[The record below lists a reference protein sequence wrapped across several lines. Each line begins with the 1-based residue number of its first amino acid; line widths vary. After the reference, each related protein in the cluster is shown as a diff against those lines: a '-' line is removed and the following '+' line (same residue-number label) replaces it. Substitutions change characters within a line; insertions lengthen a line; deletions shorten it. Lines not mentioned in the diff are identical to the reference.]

1 VLHGAVPHFRKAEP
15 AWLRLPNLTPAQ
27 LAAIAAAQLTA
38 SGYALATPLGEAEL
52 QQATLTY
59 LVLTYLVLTWYLL
72 GTYCLLGTYLLR
84 TDLVLAWDALRT
96 HLGLT

>member
-1 VLHGAVPHFRKAEP
+1 MLHGAVPNFRKAEP

-38 SGYALATPLGEAEL
+38 SGYALAPPLGEAEL

-59 LVLTYLVLTWYLL
+59 LLTYLVLTWYLL
-72 GTYCLLGTYLLR
+72 GTYLVR
-84 TDLVLAWDALRT
+84 T
-96 HLGLT
+96 

>member
-1 VLHGAVPHFRKAEP
+1 MPNFRKAEP

-38 SGYALATPLGEAEL
+38 SGYALAPPLGEAEL

-59 LVLTYLVLTWYLL
+59 LLTYLVLTWYLL
-72 GTYCLLGTYLLR
+72 GTYLVR
-84 TDLVLAWDALRT
+84 T
-96 HLGLT
+96 

>member
-1 VLHGAVPHFRKAEP
+1 VPHFRKAEP

-38 SGYALATPLGEAEL
+38 SGYALAPPLGEAEL

-59 LVLTYLVLTWYLL
+59 LLTWYLL

>member
-1 VLHGAVPHFRKAEP
+1 MPNFRKAEP

-38 SGYALATPLGEAEL
+38 SGYALAPPLGEAEL

-59 LVLTYLVLTWYLL
+59 LLTYLVLTAYLVR
-72 GTYCLLGTYLLR
+72 TYLVR
-84 TDLVLAWDALRT
+84 T
-96 HLGLT
+96 

>member
-1 VLHGAVPHFRKAEP
+1 VPNFRKAEP

-38 SGYALATPLGEAEL
+38 SGYALAPPLGEAEL

-59 LVLTYLVLTWYLL
+59 LLTYLVLTWYLL
-72 GTYCLLGTYLLR
+72 GTYLVR
-84 TDLVLAWDALRT
+84 T
-96 HLGLT
+96 